1 MTKLCD
7 LSIVKDHRSGKVRDI
22 YDLGEELLIVTSDRL
37 SAFDVVLSQPIPDKG
52 KVLTQISIFFF
63 EKTRDIIG
71 NHLLAHRVEDY
82 PKEFHPYKEE
92 LEYRSMLVK
101 KTRVVPYECIVRG
114 YLAGSAWKEYSQ
126 KGSFRGAALPAG
138 MKNSQEFPQPLFT
151 PSTKAEEGHD
161 MNISFEEMKSR
172 MDEWLADK
180 LQDVSLKLYKFA
192 HDFMKERGIIF
203 ADTKFEFGTR
213 AGQVFLIDEIFTP
226 DSSRFWNMDDYEVGR
241 SQFSYDK
248 QFVRDYLES
257 TGWDKNPPAPNLP
270 EDIIQ
275 RTSEKYI
282 EAFKRITGMTELPWQ

>member
-7 LSIVKDHRSGKVRDI
+7 LSIVKGHYKGKVRDI

-37 SAFDVVLSQPIPDKG
+37 SAFDVVLPQPIPDKG
-52 KVLTQISIFFF
+52 KILTQISIFFF

-82 PKEFHPYKEE
+82 PKEFHPFKEE

-126 KGSFRGAALPAG
+126 TGSFRGATLPEG
-138 MKNSQEFPQPLFT
+138 MQNSQSFPQPIFT

-161 MNISFEEMKSR
+161 MNISFAEMRSR
-172 MDEWLADK
+172 MDEWLADRLK
-180 LQDVSLKLYKFA
+180 SVSLKLFSFA
-192 HDFMKERGIIF
+192 HDYMKERGIIF

-213 AGQVFLIDEIFTP
+213 KGEVFLIDEIFTP
-226 DSSRFWNMDDYEVGR
+226 DSSRFWNLDEYKVGR
-241 SQFSYDK
+241 SQSSYDK
-248 QFVRDYLES
+248 QFVRDYLEE

-270 EDIIQ
+270 EEIIQ
-275 RTSEKYI
+275 RTADKYI
-282 EAFKRITGMTELPWQ
+282 EAYKRITGLKALPWQ